1 MDSKKYINI
10 VEQIWKLS
18 YTKEQKKTMKMRT
31 KPLRQKNQ
39 SSSGF

>member
-18 YTKEQKKTMKMRT
+18 YTKEQKK
-31 KPLRQKNQ
+31 NNENED
-39 SSSGF
+39 